1 MTPVTGA
8 FAIPGDL
15 NTRTG
20 GYIYERRMLETLP
33 EVGQQVQYV
42 PLLPS
47 FPEPTAAALRDAA
60 TRLRVLGPETVLILD
75 GLVFG
80 SVDTALLASLA
91 CPVVA
96 MLHHPLGLEAGLPPA
111 RAAALIERERAN
123 LRHAAHVVVPS
134 AHTRDILIAQ
144 FGVSADRISVAPPG
158 FDRPP
163 VPAMPA
169 PPADPPLILSVG
181 LICRRKGHDVL
192 LDALARLRHL
202 DWQAAVVG
210 MTHDEDVRQA
220 LLRQRAA
227 LGLEGRVRFTGVV
240 SAEAL
245 DQLWRQAHVFAL
257 ATRYEGYG
265 MVLSEAQLY
274 GLPIVS
280 CAVGAVPQHVPP
292 AAATLTAPDDVP
304 AFARALSRLLTDP
317 DHRARMA
324 GASRAGGQR
333 LPHWQDAA
341 RVMRD
346 AMAAARLRHRQRV

>member
-1 MTPVTGA
+1 MIPINGA

-20 GYIYERRMLETLP
+20 GYIYERRMLESLP
-33 EVGQQVQYV
+33 QVGQPVQYI
-42 PLLPS
+42 PLISS
-47 FPEPTAAALRDAA
+47 FPDPTDAAISDAA
-60 TRLRVLGPETVLILD
+60 TRLRALGPDTVLILD

-80 SVDTALLASLA
+80 SIDTEVLASLA

-111 RAAALIERERAN
+111 RAAALIARERDN

-144 FGVSADRISVAPPG
+144 FGVPADRISVAPPG

-163 VPAMPA
+163 TGVVQT

-202 DWQAAVVG
+202 DWQAAIVG
-210 MTHDEDVRQA
+210 MTHDEGVYQA
-220 LLRQRAA
+220 LLHQRAA
-227 LGLEGRVRFTGVV
+227 LGLEGRVRFTGEV
-240 SAEAL
+240 SAETL

-274 GLPIVS
+274 GLPMVS
-280 CAVGAVPQHVPP
+280 CAVGAVPQHVPS
-292 AAATLTAPDDVP
+292 AAAALTAPDDAP
-304 AFARALSRLLTDP
+304 AFTDALARLLTDV
-317 DHRARMA
+317 DHRAGMA
-324 GASRAGGQR
+324 AASRAGGQR
-333 LPHWQDAA
+333 LPHWYDAA
-341 RVMRD
+341 CVMRD
-346 AMAAARLRHRQRV
+346 AMALARHAQQV